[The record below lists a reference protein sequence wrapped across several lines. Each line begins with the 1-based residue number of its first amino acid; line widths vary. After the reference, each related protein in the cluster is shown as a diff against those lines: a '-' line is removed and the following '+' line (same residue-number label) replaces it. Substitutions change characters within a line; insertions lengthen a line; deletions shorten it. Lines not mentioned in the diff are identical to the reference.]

1 MSANGKKIVEID
13 GLFDSILECIASQE
27 KTLGRYA
34 LITVQ
39 NVTRKN
45 KAAHARVRSSK
56 ILAYVVTLL
65 SLPLG
70 DEGCK
75 PDIVTEVLWTILT
88 QLEATF
94 DNMRSFKI
102 LLAGVNHNHL
112 DLEYLP
118 IISVAS
124 QLLKRD
130 DWQASIDT
138 DDDGNSD
145 GPVLQL
151 LWQLL
156 RNLCEVETLAD
167 SGIESE
173 ENFLRERQIFCDCLS
188 DLVARDGFRKKYP
201 VTSKSMQ
208 ALFSLVDPR
217 SSDQLQ
223 EASLLIMGNFANN
236 DAICIELVEDGVPLA
251 RVISVVEVS
260 NNEATLFAAFAFLRH
275 LLTPHSVRSG
285 ADSRNLIQR
294 VVKKGLHSGLSNP
307 LREGSL
313 RLIYPLV
320 YGSQASPI
328 QLMEIMP
335 PEVSRHPHVPTTTKS
350 VLSGSNPA
358 PYYQLIKDTF
368 VDPKASQVIKA
379 LAARCYIRLLIRL
392 RMSEGPSVMDL
403 YQGENVEGALHSF
416 LAEAFEYLLS
426 MKSTPLSVEAWYG
439 LYILSI
445 CEDSAASVGRC
456 LCREKVRQSLTEAV
470 VSPEEAL
477 RSNAI
482 RFADNVA
489 NDERIEEHERVW
501 LRELVRQPKAVE
513 THPDQSSSVLDTS
526 A

>member
-45 KAAHARVRSSK
+45 KAAQARVRSSK

-188 DLVARDGFRKKYP
+188 DLVARHGFRKKYP

-208 ALFSLVDPR
+208 ALFSLVR
-217 SSDQLQ
+217 SYK
-223 EASLLIMGNFANN
+223 F
-236 DAICIELVEDGVPLA
+236 
-251 RVISVVEVS
+251 
-260 NNEATLFAAFAFLRH
+260 
-275 LLTPHSVRSG
+275 
-285 ADSRNLIQR
+285 
-294 VVKKGLHSGLSNP
+294 
-307 LREGSL
+307 
-313 RLIYPLV
+313 
-320 YGSQASPI
+320 
-328 QLMEIMP
+328 
-335 PEVSRHPHVPTTTKS
+335 
-350 VLSGSNPA
+350 
-358 PYYQLIKDTF
+358 
-368 VDPKASQVIKA
+368 
-379 LAARCYIRLLIRL
+379 
-392 RMSEGPSVMDL
+392 
-403 YQGENVEGALHSF
+403 
-416 LAEAFEYLLS
+416 
-426 MKSTPLSVEAWYG
+426 
-439 LYILSI
+439 
-445 CEDSAASVGRC
+445 
-456 LCREKVRQSLTEAV
+456 
-470 VSPEEAL
+470 
-477 RSNAI
+477 
-482 RFADNVA
+482 
-489 NDERIEEHERVW
+489 
-501 LRELVRQPKAVE
+501 
-513 THPDQSSSVLDTS
+513 
-526 A
+526 